1 MQKPHKPNDLFWIT
15 AFVYLGIFLGRI
27 VLWPVNLILD
37 GYEWL
42 KLRRGRG

>member
-1 MQKPHKPNDLFWIT
+1 MITHGMPFWFTALFW
-15 AFVYLGIFLGRI
+15 VGLFLGRI
-27 VLWPVNLILD
+27 VLWPVSLILD